1 MPKGRKN
8 QAASNENETKS
19 STQSTTAT
27 AHNIAEPPAWLQ
39 QLLIVQQTQM
49 EQMQAQAQQVQQAH
63 MEQMQAQAQQVQQA
77 HMEQINQLFAQLI
90 QTRHDSINREHESSE
105 QSLARNSE
113 QHSSNARRS
122 KADAPKPPILNVDIS
137 VAEFSKWRKLYND
150 YVIVSEAH
158 ELPRASQ
165 IALLRSFFS
174 LELRDAVEHVLL
186 IPDDTELDTNAI
198 LEKVHNYIRSQRNI
212 ALDCVAF
219 EERKQA
225 VGESFDSFLIAI
237 KTLARDADLCNAC
250 IDRRLV
256 TKIMSGICDKQTRTK
271 LLAISP
277 LPDLETTTAIC
288 RSKES
293 ARLDDA
299 RIDNKK
305 FINLNRYKRGR
316 SKSKPRKP
324 SCTRCGNMICPPKG
338 QGTCPAREKICSSC
352 NKKDTLRLYAFQATV
367 DPANHRATE
376 AKPQAKSKKC
386 RKTQLGTLTPMQHR
400 KYQSS

>member
-19 STQSTTAT
+19 STQSTNAT

-49 EQMQAQAQQVQQAH
+49 EQLQAQAQQVQQAH

-77 HMEQINQLFAQLI
+77 HMEQMNQLFAQLI

-122 KADAPKPPILNVDIS
+122 KADATKPPILNVDIS

-186 IPDDTELDTNAI
+186 VPDDTELDTNAI

-288 RSKES
+288 RSEES

-316 SKSKPRKP
+316 SRSKPRKP
-324 SCTRCGNMICPPKG
+324 ACTRCGNMICPPKG
-338 QGTCPAREKICSSC
+338 QGTCPARKKICSSC
-352 NKKDTLRLYAFQATV
+352 NK
-367 DPANHRATE
+367 
-376 AKPQAKSKKC
+376 
-386 RKTQLGTLTPMQHR
+386 
-400 KYQSS
+400 

>member
-1 MPKGRKN
+1 MPKGRKK
-8 QAASNENETKS
+8 QAASNQNETKS
-19 STQSTTAT
+19 LTQSTTAT

-39 QLLIVQQTQM
+39 QLLIMQQTQMEQLQEQAQQVQQTQM
-49 EQMQAQAQQVQQAH
+49 EQLQAQAQQVQQAH
-63 MEQMQAQAQQVQQA
+63 MEQM
-77 HMEQINQLFAQLI
+77 NQLFAQLI

-105 QSLARNSE
+105 QSLARNNE

-158 ELPRASQ
+158 ELPRVSQ

-186 IPDDTELDTNAI
+186 VPDDTELDTNAI

-277 LPDLETTTAIC
+277 LPDLETTTTIC
-288 RSKES
+288 
-293 ARLDDA
+293 
-299 RIDNKK
+299 
-305 FINLNRYKRGR
+305 
-316 SKSKPRKP
+316 
-324 SCTRCGNMICPPKG
+324 
-338 QGTCPAREKICSSC
+338 
-352 NKKDTLRLYAFQATV
+352 
-367 DPANHRATE
+367 
-376 AKPQAKSKKC
+376 
-386 RKTQLGTLTPMQHR
+386 
-400 KYQSS
+400 

>member
-49 EQMQAQAQQVQQAH
+49 EQLQAQAQQVQQAH
-63 MEQMQAQAQQVQQA
+63 MEQM
-77 HMEQINQLFAQLI
+77 NQLFAQLI

-165 IALLRSFFS
+165 IALLRSFS
-174 LELRDAVEHVLL
+174 LELRDAVERVLL
-186 IPDDTELDTNAI
+186 VPDDTELDTNAI
-198 LEKVHNYIRSQRNI
+198 L
-212 ALDCVAF
+212 
-219 EERKQA
+219 
-225 VGESFDSFLIAI
+225 
-237 KTLARDADLCNAC
+237 
-250 IDRRLV
+250 
-256 TKIMSGICDKQTRTK
+256 
-271 LLAISP
+271 
-277 LPDLETTTAIC
+277 
-288 RSKES
+288 
-293 ARLDDA
+293 
-299 RIDNKK
+299 
-305 FINLNRYKRGR
+305 
-316 SKSKPRKP
+316 
-324 SCTRCGNMICPPKG
+324 
-338 QGTCPAREKICSSC
+338 
-352 NKKDTLRLYAFQATV
+352 
-367 DPANHRATE
+367 
-376 AKPQAKSKKC
+376 
-386 RKTQLGTLTPMQHR
+386 
-400 KYQSS
+400 